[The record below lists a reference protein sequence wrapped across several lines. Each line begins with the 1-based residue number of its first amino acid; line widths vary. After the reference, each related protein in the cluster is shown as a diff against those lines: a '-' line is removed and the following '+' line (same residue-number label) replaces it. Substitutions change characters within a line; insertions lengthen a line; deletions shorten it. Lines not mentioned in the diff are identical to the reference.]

1 MSNRI
6 SFFGAARTV
15 TGSKHLIESN
25 GRKILVDCGI
35 FQGSRDLSERNWLPW
50 PFAPNE
56 IDAIVLTHAHGD
68 HLGMIPRLVRDGFT
82 GPIYATA
89 ATIGIA
95 KFSLPDSARIQEED
109 ARYHAKHGT
118 SRHADPRPLY
128 TEEDARAALKL
139 FQPIPYNQVTNLP
152 GKMKFEFRVAG
163 HIFGSAFAHIT
174 FSDGTRLLMGG
185 DLGPYDAPLLRDP
198 DTIEET
204 DYLVLESTYGDRIH
218 PEEDTEAVLEEI
230 FSDAYANSRT
240 VIIPSFAI
248 GRTQELLYYIS
259 RLQMKGTMPRIPVFL
274 DSPMAATATQLYSR
288 SIEEYDLEMK
298 EMVDAGENPL
308 EPEYLTFVRDA
319 NQSKELNSRRGPMI
333 IIAGSGMANGGRVVH
348 HLKHRLSQPDTLVL
362 FVGFQGGGTLG
373 RKILD
378 GATEVEI
385 HRVPIEVR
393 AEVRRIT
400 SLSAHAD
407 QEDIM
412 KWLSGFTRPP
422 KHTFI
427 VHGEPQA
434 QDALAA
440 KIRAELG
447 WEVSIPDQGDGA
459 QLD

>member
-6 SFFGAARTV
+6 SFHGAARTV

-25 GRKILVDCGI
+25 GRKVLVDCGL
-35 FQGSRDLSERNWLPW
+35 FQGSRELSDRNWDPW
-50 PFAPNE
+50 PFNPHE
-56 IDAIVLTHAHGD
+56 IDALVLTHAHGD
-68 HLGMIPRLVRDGFT
+68 HLAMIPRLVRDGFT

-128 TEEDARAALKL
+128 TEEDAKAALRL
-139 FQPIPYNQVTNLP
+139 FRPIPYGETTSLP
-152 GKMKFEFRVAG
+152 GKMSFEFRVAG

-174 FSDGTRLLMGG
+174 FSDGTTLLMGG
-185 DLGPYDAPLLRDP
+185 DLGPYDAPLIRDP

-204 DYLVLESTYGDRIH
+204 DYLVLESTYGDRVH

-230 FSDAYANSRT
+230 FQNAYSNSQT

-259 RLQMKGTMPRIPVFL
+259 RLQVKGTMPRIPIFL
-274 DSPMAATATQLYSR
+274 DSPMAVTATQLYDR
-288 SIEEYDLEMK
+288 SVEEYDDEMK
-298 EMVDAGENPL
+298 AMVEAGDHPL
-308 EPEYLTFVRDA
+308 EPDYLTFVRDA

-348 HLKHRLSQPDTLVL
+348 HLKHRLPHQDTLVL
-362 FVGFQGGGTLG
+362 FVGYQGSGTLG
-373 RKILD
+373 RQILD

-385 HRVPIEVR
+385 HRVPVEVR
-393 AEVRRIT
+393 AEIKRIT

-407 QEDIM
+407 QDDIM
-412 KWLSGFTRPP
+412 RWLGGFTKPP

-434 QDALAA
+434 QDVLAA
-440 KIRAELG
+440 KLRAELG
-447 WEVSIPDQGDGA
+447 WEVSIPEQGDSA
-459 QLD
+459 TLN